1 MDRVFV
7 LRSEQHAAQLHAF
20 LKQNAKPMAA
30 QGRPLA
36 VHVTEHKAKRSTE
49 QNRLLWATLNQIAEG
64 AWLGG
69 RQFSADSWHEFY
81 KRKFIGCEEL
91 PDGSQ
96 VGISTTTLSVGE
108 FSDYIE
114 RIRQHAATE
123 LGIELI

>member
-20 LKQNAKPMAA
+20 LRANARAMA
-30 QGRPLA
+30 QSGRPLA
-36 VHVTEHKAKRSTE
+36 VHITEHKAKRSTE
-49 QNRLLWATLNQIAEG
+49 QNRLLWATLNQIADG

-69 RQFSADSWHEFY
+69 RQFSANSWHEFY

-91 PDGSQ
+91 PDGFQ
-96 VGISTTTLSVGE
+96 GISTTTLSVGE